1 MVAPQSVTLFSMDIE
16 SQTWVEN
23 NDDDFKED
31 PVYEDD
37 GDKDDPVYEDDG
49 DKDDPM
55 LPTIDEDME
64 LDDYMPLLP
73 PVLERQNAFYMPHP
87 QHNVNQ

>member
-1 MVAPQSVTLFSMDIE
+1 MDIE

-23 NDDDFKED
+23 NDDDFK
-31 PVYEDD
+31 
-37 GDKDDPVYEDDG
+37 DDPVYEDDG

-55 LPTIDEDME
+55 LLTNDEDNEYME
-64 LDDYMPLLP
+64 VDDDMPLLL
-73 PVLERQNAFYMPHP
+73 PVLVRQNAFYMPHP